1 MKESDVESYLVES
14 VEKLGGQCMKAGQN
28 GWPDQIVILPHSFL
42 IWVEVKRP
50 ARGKRPAGKRRK
62 SQIQC
67 VNNLKQLGQHAVFID
82 RPAQV
87 DAMLKWYVQQLA
99 KGPMS
104 DPRR

>member
-28 GWPDQIVILPHSFL
+28 GWPDQVVILPHSFL

-50 ARGKRPAGKRRK
+50 GGKRRK
-62 SQIQC
+62 SQIQR
-67 VNNLKQLGQHAVFID
+67 VHDLKQLGQHAVFID
-82 RPAQV
+82 HPAKV
-87 DAMLKWYVQQLA
+87 DAMLKWYVQQLS